1 MFNLQETSTTMKLLP
16 LVCLCLVTRSG
27 KTFADGN
34 GPVVVKEDS
43 DVVLKCSLS
52 TKENIESKLFDWKKD
67 GHKEVFMYDA
77 GFIYSKGRTGQD
89 EQFEGRVSHF
99 PEELK
104 NGNAS
109 IMIRKT
115 KVADSGNYTCIFPRL
130 QPSQEFHIQL
140 VVGVILKDR
149 SEENIPGAAPEPSV
163 TILDQ
168 TSDWSL
174 LQCVVRGASPKP
186 KVEWQD
192 SSGNILPAKEPQVT
206 ERGGSY
212 DIILQTTVTQTD
224 HYRCVV
230 TQEEINHQTEAE
242 TYVHFNGAAPEPSV
256 TIRKTEDGVLLQC
269 VVRGASPKPKVEWQ
283 DSSGNI
289 LHAKEAQDTERGG
302 SYDII
307 LQTTVTQTDHYRCV
321 VTQVEINHQTH
332 TEIYVPLSG
341 AASEPYVTSLKSE
354 DGRVL
359 QCVVRG
365 ASPKPKV
372 EWQDSSGNILHA
384 KEPNVTDRGGSYD
397 IILQTTVTQNGR
409 YRCVVTQEKIKHQ
422 TEAEIYVTPNGEFS
436 SCRINLNCV
445 FCLIKS
451 LSLQPKRKTN
461 CDEDVCRS

>member
-1 MFNLQETSTTMKLLP
+1 MFHLQETSTTMKLLP

-77 GFIYSKGRTGQD
+77 GVIYSKGRAGQD

-115 KVADSGNYTCIFPRL
+115 KAADSGNYTCIFPRL

-140 VVGVILKDR
+140 VVGATPK
-149 SEENIPGAAPEPSV
+149 PSV
-163 TILDQ
+163 TTLDQ
-168 TSDWSL
+168 TKDWSL
-174 LQCVVRGASPKP
+174 LQCEVHAASPKP

-192 SSGNILPAKEPQVT
+192 SSGNILHAKEPQVT

-230 TQEEINHQTEAE
+230 TQEEINHQTEAKI
-242 TYVHFNGAAPEPSV
+242 YVHVSGAASKPYV
-256 TIRKTEDGVLLQC
+256 TILDEAKNQALLQC
-269 VVRGASPKPKVEWQ
+269 EIHGASPKPKVEWQ
-283 DSSGNI
+283 DSSRNI
-289 LHAKEAQDTERGG
+289 LPAKEPQVTERGG
-302 SYDII
+302 SYDIT

-321 VTQVEINHQTH
+321 VTQEEINHQTEAKIH
-332 TEIYVPLSG
+332 VFIS
-341 AASEPYVTSLKSE
+341 
-354 DGRVL
+354 VL
-359 QCVVRG
+359 
-365 ASPKPKV
+365 
-372 EWQDSSGNILHA
+372 
-384 KEPNVTDRGGSYD
+384 
-397 IILQTTVTQNGR
+397 
-409 YRCVVTQEKIKHQ
+409 
-422 TEAEIYVTPNGEFS
+422 
-436 SCRINLNCV
+436 
-445 FCLIKS
+445 
-451 LSLQPKRKTN
+451 
-461 CDEDVCRS
+461 